1 MKRIHSAVKAPALA
15 LLLASLGL
23 VGCGDDGGP
32 VTTCGEGTVLMG
44 TMCVPDGPDIECGTG
59 TVLMGGECVPDG
71 SVICEQGTVFD
82 PVSGQCEVDDS
93 ACAPGTVLIGGQC
106 VPEDDTLTADID
118 EAAEPNDM
126 AGAGQFTVPAVGSMT
141 TIHGCI
147 TPRAGVRDEDVW
159 IMQAAGPTAIEIT
172 ADGVGGLAAG
182 FIVQDAAIP
191 SLPTYFRAGINLVGD
206 TSRRQVFLPT
216 AGTYLLVMDD
226 SRAILVDEV
235 AGNADTCYY
244 ATIEGIALPAATAL
258 TVPTEMGTDSGD
270 IRVLSYTADANG
282 DILRTVLTSGSPSL
296 SPAFVV
302 MRGDTL
308 VASTGPVAATQTT
321 AAIAPQ
327 WTEGGMNANDVIT
340 IVVDHQYNF
349 SPNGAPYTFAS
360 LDLSSQA
367 LPTDGSM
374 VTVTGRRP
382 GTGGFTDLNMLSYLY
397 FDVTGNGTIVQWNLT
412 SSIALDMFVVRK
424 NLLTN
429 TTFQVHAIYDA
440 PGGAG
445 RTTFNNEFTRYLAPG
460 RYYLVVQNPAT
471 TAAIGET
478 YTITSTL
485 TPVTPSALTY
495 DTPATAQALPASGV
509 AFHTI
514 DLNNPSWI
522 EVAATGTSWGAG
534 NVRVSA
540 FDPAGEGWVG
550 VNYVAAF
557 TGDQPAAGTAPY
569 GRITHGDT
577 RDFIVRVSSTMAP
590 GAGATYDLEIRDRP
604 HTAVSVMPGAPVTRT
619 AEPLT
624 GPSNSATSQ
633 TVTRYLVTGPAF
645 GGLSAVVTPA
655 ATADP
660 ILRRRGLNEESTQSF
675 DVGLNGGAETLIGSF
690 GNTPG
695 NYIAFT
701 VGDFNTGATTFD
713 VTFTATAPAYTVTSA
728 TFPYVDA
735 CAGGTVVATGLDD
748 TLSGTIALPA
758 AFATF
763 PLFGTAT
770 AGQIKISSNGW
781 ITFDTA
787 VTSSLGGN
795 TAYPNAAAPN
805 ALVSPYAEDLAG
817 VTICTRANAAGD
829 QFTVQWTGFIYNTPA
844 EVAQVQAVLHAT
856 GRIDFIYGS
865 GHTLNGSEIETG
877 GTTGATVGV
886 ENQAGTAAVQI
897 LFNQN
902 GIMPATSRTLTPNP

>member
-23 VGCGDDGGP
+23 VGCGDDGGNT
-32 VTTCGEGTVLMG
+32 TTCGEGTVLMG
-44 TMCVPDGPDIECGTG
+44 TMCVPDGPEVACGTG

-71 SVICEQGTVFD
+71 SVICEQGTVFED
-82 PVSGQCEVDDS
+82 GQCVVDDT

-106 VPEDDTLTADID
+106 VPEDETLTADLD

-126 AGAGQFTVPAVGSMT
+126 TGAGQFTVPAVGSMT

-147 TPRAGVRDEDVW
+147 TPRAGARDEDIWV
-159 IMQAAGPTAIEIT
+159 MQATGPTAIEIT

-182 FIVQDAAIP
+182 FIVQDAGIAT
-191 SLPTYFRAGINLVGD
+191 LPTYFRAGINLVGD

-235 AGNADTCYY
+235 AGNEDTCYY
-244 ATIEGIALPAATAL
+244 ATIEGIALPAPTAL
-258 TVPTEMGTDSGD
+258 TVPTENGTDSGD
-270 IRVLSYTADANG
+270 IRVLTYTADAEG

-308 VASTGPVAATQTT
+308 VASTGPVAATQT
-321 AAIAPQ
+321 APAIAPQ
-327 WTEGGMNANDVIT
+327 WTEGGMNVADVLT

-349 SPNGAPYTFAS
+349 SPNPAPYTFTS
-360 LDLSSQA
+360 LDLSAQA

-374 VTVTGRRP
+374 LTVTGRRN
-382 GTGGFTDLNMLSYLY
+382 GTDGFTDLTKLSYLY
-397 FDVTGNGTIVQWNLT
+397 FDIAGSGRIVQWNLT
-412 SSIALDMFVVRK
+412 SSIPLDMFVVRK

-429 TTFQVHAIYDA
+429 TTFQVFAIFDA
-440 PGGAG
+440 PGGGG
-445 RTTFNNEFTRYLAPG
+445 RTTFNNEFTRFLAPG
-460 RYYLVVQNPAT
+460 RYYLIVQNPA
-471 TAAIGET
+471 AGAMAGET

-485 TPVTPSALTY
+485 TSVTPSPLIY

-514 DLNNPSWI
+514 DLTNPSWI
-522 EVAATGTSWGAG
+522 EIAATGTSWGAG

-550 VNYVAAF
+550 VNYAAAF
-557 TGDQPAAGTAPY
+557 SGDQPAAGTAPF

-604 HTAVSVMPGAPVTRT
+604 HTLVPVMPGSPVTRT

-624 GPSNSATSQ
+624 GPSNSAAAQ

-675 DVGLNGGAETLIGSF
+675 DAGLNGGAETLTGLF
-690 GNTPG
+690 AGAPANF
-695 NYIAFT
+695 IAFT

-713 VTFTATAPAYTVTSA
+713 VTFTATAPAYNVASGTLAYS
-728 TFPYVDA
+728 DA

-748 TLSGTIALPA
+748 TITPAITLPA

-781 ITFDTA
+781 ITFDTT
-787 VTSSLGGN
+787 VTSALGGN

-817 VTICTRANAAGD
+817 ITICTRANAAGD
-829 QFTVQWTGFIYNTPA
+829 TFTVQWTGFIFNTPS
-844 EVAQVQAVLHAT
+844 EVAQVQAVLHSN
-856 GRIDFIYGS
+856 GVIDFIYGP
-865 GHTLNGSEIETG
+865 GHTLNGSEIEGAG
-877 GTTGATVGV
+877 GTAGATVGV
-886 ENQAGTAAVQI
+886 ENQTGTAAVQI